1 MASFQ
6 ITPFAGL
13 LENTEFNFH
22 SLYLHNI
29 SSGPNPT
36 RGAIINDNAI
46 NGWGQPFVVDWT
58 IYDGTGHGA
67 KLVGRAQGQQI
78 YASKWSHSV
87 TLEFTNGRF
96 KGSTLQL
103 MGLSATFEQPSEW
116 SITGGTGDLAMA
128 RGIVKVKFHEMVE
141 DGDTWELS
149 FHGFCSMQS
158 LPTLTKAGPW
168 GGHGG
173 SGTDSEQP
181 WRIESMTI
189 VHEGTIAKYS
199 CTYVDLSGKRRTTG
213 SWGGGNGIPTKVQLG
228 PREIL
233 KAVSGTHVCLNNG
246 QTVIE
251 SLKFVTNEGTYG
263 PFGHTTGTPFKA
275 NVPEDQ
281 SIVGFFGRADDMQLI
296 AFGIYTV

>member
-1 MASFQ
+1 MANFQ

-13 LENTEFNFH
+13 LENTEFNFR

-29 SSGPNPT
+29 SFGQKPT
-36 RGAIINDNAI
+36 RATITSNHATT
-46 NGWGQPFVVDWT
+46 GWATFVVDWP
-58 IYDGTGHGA
+58 IYDGTGPGA

-78 YASKWSHSV
+78 FASSWSHSV
-87 TLEFTNGRF
+87 MLQFANGRF

-103 MGLSATFEQPSEW
+103 MGLSATIERPSEW

-128 RGIVKVKFHEMVE
+128 RGVVKVKFHGVVK

-158 LPTLTKAGPW
+158 SPTLTKAGPW

-189 VHEGTIAKYS
+189 VHDGTISKFS

-213 SWGGGNGIPTKVQLG
+213 SWGGGNGIPAKVQLG

-233 KAVSGTHVCLNNG
+233 KAVSGTCVSLNNG

-263 PFGHTTGTPFKA
+263 PYGRTTGTPFNA
-275 NVPEDQ
+275 NVPQDQ
-281 SIVGFFGRADDMQLI
+281 SIVGFFGRADDTQLI
-296 AFGIYTV
+296 AFGVYKV